1 MIKFTA
7 GFTAGFLT
15 YYVIDKNQ
23 NRIADILRKWI
34 AQLELKN
41 DILKH
46 DNPDLKG

>member
-1 MIKFTA
+1 MIKFVVGFAA
-7 GFTAGFLT
+7 GFTTAN
-15 YYVIDKNQ
+15 YIQRNQ
-23 NRIADILRKWI
+23 VEIAKVLRKWI